1 MPGLFDPLTLRET
14 ELPNRLA
21 LSPMCQ
27 YAVEDC
33 TGTATEWHHV
43 HLSSRA
49 VGGAGL
55 VMTEAAAV
63 EPRGRISPQDLG
75 IWREEHATALAGTV
89 EFIHSQ
95 GSLAG
100 IQLAHAGRKGSSA
113 RPWEGGGPLGEDG
126 WEVVGPSGRPWPT
139 ESEPRRTRALE
150 TGDLADIVEAFR
162 DAAAR
167 AARAGFDVA
176 EIHAA
181 HGYLLHQFLSPVT
194 NDRTDRYG
202 GSFENRARLT
212 REVTAAVRS
221 VWPGDRPVFVRIS
234 GTDWLPDREAWTA
247 EQSAR
252 LVDQLATAGADLVDV
267 SSGGIV
273 PESAPDQTGPN
284 YQLPLAERI
293 RADSTADI
301 AFGSVGGVRTAAQAQ
316 ALVQNE
322 RADLAIVGRAFLR
335 HPYFGVHAARD
346 LDVPERNEPPVQYHR
361 GF

>member
-1 MPGLFDPLTLRET
+1 MPGLFDPLSLRDT
-14 ELPNRLA
+14 ELPNRLV

-43 HLSSRA
+43 HLGSRA

-63 EPRGRISPQDLG
+63 EKRGRISPQDLG
-75 IWREEHATALAGTV
+75 IWRDEHADALERTV
-89 EFIHSQ
+89 EFVHDQ
-95 GSLAG
+95 GALAG

-126 WEVVGPSGRPWPT
+126 WEVVGPTGRPWPSDG
-139 ESEPRRTRALE
+139 EARKTRALE
-150 TGDLADIVEAFR
+150 TDELADIVDAFR

-176 EIHAA
+176 EVHAA

-194 NDRTDRYG
+194 NDRTDEYG
-202 GSFENRARLT
+202 ASFENRARLT

-221 VWPGDRPVFVRIS
+221 VWPDDQPVFVRIS
-234 GTDWLPDREAWTA
+234 GTDWLPDRDAWTA

-252 LVDQLATAGADLVDV
+252 LADQLANAGADLVDV

-273 PESAPDQTGPN
+273 PDSAPDQAGPN
-284 YQLPLAERI
+284 YQIPLAEAV
-293 RADSTADI
+293 RAGSTADI
-301 AFGSVGGVRTAAQAQ
+301 AVGAVGGIRTAEQAE
-316 ALVQNE
+316 AVVRNG

-335 HPYFGVHAARD
+335 HPYFGLHAARD
-346 LDVPERNEPPVQYHR
+346 LGVPERNEPPVQYRR